1 MKNFKQLKLLQNL
14 YQYKFLGYQYFDD
27 IKLPDVQKEEIVHDS
42 DNLEGLNIVVQNC
55 NLCDLSK
62 SRKCTVFGEG
72 NLDAQIM
79 FVGEGPGAM
88 EDESGRPFVGKAG
101 QLLSKIIE
109 TTLLLK
115 REDVY
120 IANIVKCRPPNNRVP
135 TPAEADKCLPFLLKQ
150 IEFIKP
156 KIIISLGST
165 SYRYLSKDQSSI
177 SRVRGEIINFGDG
190 VLMPTFHPSY
200 LLRNPSAKKFV
211 FADMLKV
218 RSML

>member
-1 MKNFKQLKLLQNL
+1 MKNYQNIKLLKSL
-14 YQYKFLGYQYFDD
+14 YQYKSLGYKYFDD
-27 IKLPDVQKEEIVHDS
+27 VKLPDVQEEEIAHDS
-42 DNLEGLNIVVQNC
+42 DTIENLNKIVKSC
-55 NLCDLSK
+55 SLCDLSK
-62 SRKCTVFGEG
+62 SRKCVVFGEG
-72 NLDAQIM
+72 NLNAKIM

-101 QLLSKIIE
+101 QLLTKIIE

-135 TPAEADKCLPFLLKQ
+135 TPEEADKCLPFLLKQ
-150 IEFIKP
+150 IEFVKP
-156 KIIISLGST
+156 KIIISLGAT
-165 SYRYLSKDQSSI
+165 SYRYLTKDQSSI

-190 VLMPTFHPSY
+190 VLIPTFHPSY

>member
-14 YQYKFLGYQYFDD
+14 YRYKSLGYQYFDD
-27 IKLPDVQKEEIVHDS
+27 IKLADSNQEEIAHDS
-42 DNLEGLNIVVQNC
+42 NDMDSLKRVVNNC
-55 NLCDLSK
+55 SLCDLSK
-62 SRKCTVFGEG
+62 SRKHTVFGEG
-72 NLDAQIM
+72 NLDAKIM

-88 EDESGRPFVGKAG
+88 EDESGHPFVGKAG
-101 QLLSKIIE
+101 QLLTKIIE
-109 TTLLLK
+109 TTLYLK

-135 TPAEADKCLPFLLKQ
+135 TPQEANKCLPFLLRQ

-165 SYRYLSKDQSSI
+165 SYKYLTKDQSPI

-218 RSML
+218 RSMI